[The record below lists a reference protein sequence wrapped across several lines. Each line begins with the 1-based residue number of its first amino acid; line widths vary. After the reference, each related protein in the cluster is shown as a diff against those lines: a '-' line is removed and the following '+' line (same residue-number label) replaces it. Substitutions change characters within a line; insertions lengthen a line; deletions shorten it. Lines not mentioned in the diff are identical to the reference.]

1 MASSSRATVA
11 AAAGLTLLGGAA
23 FVSAPTGRAGN
34 LRATVSAAT
43 PAFAPVS
50 GPEAS
55 SVASMAVA
63 SAAVATC
70 FASRKAAANAKHQL
84 VALSAFE
91 NELGVQA
98 PVGFWDPA
106 GFAADGSTENFARRR
121 QTELKHGRI
130 SMLATMGYITP
141 EITGKFPGYLSP
153 SAGLK
158 FADVPNGLAAI
169 SKVPAAGWGQ
179 ILAYMAFC
187 EVSQDQSAGTPAAAG
202 DFGFKVLTAS
212 DPEAK
217 KTKLAAELANGR
229 LAMMAIIGMFFQD
242 GLTGSAWGD
251 WANYTASPLRAFENE
266 LGVQAPVGFWDPAG
280 FTADGST
287 ENFARRRQTELK
299 HGRISMLATMG
310 YITPEITGK
319 LPGYLSPSAGLK
331 FADVPNGLA
340 AISKVPAAGW
350 GQILAYM
357 AFCEV
362 SQDQSAGTPAAAG
375 DFGFK
380 VLTASDPEA
389 KKTKLAAELA
399 NGRLAMM
406 AIIGMFFQ
414 DGLTGSAWGDWANYT
429 ASPLRAFENELGV
442 QAPVGFWDP
451 AGFTADG
458 STENFAR
465 RRQTELKHG
474 RISMLATMG
483 YITPVSQD
491 QSAGTPAAAGDFGFK
506 VLTASDPEAKK
517 TKLAAELANGR
528 LAMMAIIG
536 MFFQDGLTGSAWG
549 DWANYTASP
558 LRAFENELGVQAPVG
573 FWDPAGFTADGST
586 ENFARRRQ
594 TELKHGRISMLAT
607 MGYITPEITGKLP
620 GYLSPSAGLKFA
632 DVPNGLAAISKVP
645 AAGWGQ
651 ILAYMAFCEVSQDQS
666 AGTPA
671 AAGDFGF
678 KVLTA
683 SDPEDGLTGS
693 AWGDWANYTASPLRA
708 FENELGVQAPVG
720 FWDPAGFTADGS
732 TENFAR
738 RRQTELKHGR
748 ISMLATMGYITP
760 EITGKLPGY
769 LSPSAGLKFADVPN
783 GLAAISKVPA
793 AGWGQILAYMAFCE
807 VSQDQSAGTPA
818 AAGDFGFK
826 VLTASDPEAK
836 KTKLAAELANGRL
849 AMMAIIGMFFQD
861 GLTGSAWGDWANY
874 TASPLRAFENEL
886 GVQAPVGF
894 WDPAGF
900 TADGS
905 TENFARRRQTELKHG
920 RISMLA
926 TMGYITPEIT
936 GKLPGYLSPS
946 AGLKFADVPNGLA
959 AISKVPA
966 AGWGQILAYMAFCEV
981 SQDQSA
987 GTPAAAGDFGFKVLT
1002 ASDPEAKK
1010 TKLAAEL
1017 ANGRLAMM
1025 AIIGMFFQDGLT
1037 GSAWG
1042 DWANY
1047 TASPLRAFEN
1057 ELGVQAP
1064 VGFWDPAGFTA
1075 DGSTENFARRR
1086 QTELKHGRISMLATM
1101 GYITPEIT
1109 GKLPGYLSPSA
1120 GLKFADVPNGL
1131 AAISKV
1137 PAAGWGQILAYMA
1150 FCEVSQDQSA
1160 GTPAAAGDF
1169 GFKVLTASDPE
1180 AKKTKLAA
1188 ELANGRLAMMAI
1200 IGMFFQDGLTGSAW
1214 GDWANYTA
1222 SPLRAFENELG
1233 VQAPVGF
1240 WDPAG
1245 FTADGSTEN
1254 FARRRQTELKHGRI
1268 SMLATMGYITPEIT
1282 GKLPGYLSPSAGLKF
1297 ADVPN
1302 GLAAI
1307 SKVPAAG
1314 WGQILAYMAFCEVS
1328 QDQSAGTPA
1337 AAGDFGFKVLTASDP
1352 EAKKTKLAAELANGR
1367 LAMMAI
1373 IGMFFQDG
1381 LTGSAWGD
1389 WANYTAS
1396 PLRAFENE
1404 LGVQAPV
1411 GFWDPAG
1418 FTADGSTEN
1427 FARRRQTELKHGRI
1441 SMLATMGY
1449 ITPEITG
1456 KFPGYLSPSAGLKF
1470 ADVPNGLAAISKVPA
1485 AGWGQILAYMAFCE
1499 VSQDQSAGTPA
1510 AAGDFGFKVLTASD
1524 PEAKKTKLAAELAN
1538 GRLAMMAIIGM
1549 FFQDGL
1555 TGSAWGDWANYTAS
1569 PLRATLQ

>member
-1 MASSSRATVA
+1 MASASRAAVA
-11 AAAGLTLLGGAA
+11 SAAGVALLGGAA
-23 FVSAPTGRAGN
+23 FVSTAPSARTGN

-43 PAFAPVS
+43 PTSSAS
-50 GPEAS
+50 GLEANN
-55 SVASMAVA
+55 VACMAVA

-70 FASRKAAANAKHQL
+70 FASRKATAANAKHQL
-84 VALSAFE
+84 VALTAFE

-106 GFAADGSTENFARRR
+106 GFTADGSTENFARRR

-319 LPGYLSPSAGLK
+319 FPGYLSPSAGLK

-483 YITPVSQD
+483 YITP
-491 QSAGTPAAAGDFGFK
+491 
-506 VLTASDPEAKK
+506 
-517 TKLAAELANGR
+517 
-528 LAMMAIIG
+528 
-536 MFFQDGLTGSAWG
+536 
-549 DWANYTASP
+549 
-558 LRAFENELGVQAPVG
+558 
-573 FWDPAGFTADGST
+573 
-586 ENFARRRQ
+586 
-594 TELKHGRISMLAT
+594 
-607 MGYITPEITGKLP
+607 EITGK
-620 GYLSPSAGLKFA
+620 F
-632 DVPNGLAAISKVP
+632 
-645 AAGWGQ
+645 
-651 ILAYMAFCEVSQDQS
+651 
-666 AGTPA
+666 
-671 AAGDFGF
+671 
-678 KVLTA
+678 
-683 SDPEDGLTGS
+683 
-693 AWGDWANYTASPLRA
+693 
-708 FENELGVQAPVG
+708 
-720 FWDPAGFTADGS
+720 
-732 TENFAR
+732 
-738 RRQTELKHGR
+738 
-748 ISMLATMGYITP
+748 
-760 EITGKLPGY
+760 PGY

-1233 VQAPVGF
+1233 VQAP
-1240 WDPAG
+1240 
-1245 FTADGSTEN
+1245 
-1254 FARRRQTELKHGRI
+1254 TELKHGRI

-1396 PLRAFENE
+1396 PLR
-1404 LGVQAPV
+1404 GTQA
-1411 GFWDPAG
+1411 
-1418 FTADGSTEN
+1418 E
-1427 FARRRQTELKHGRI
+1427 
-1441 SMLATMGY
+1441 M
-1449 ITPEITG
+1449 
-1456 KFPGYLSPSAGLKF
+1456 
-1470 ADVPNGLAAISKVPA
+1470 
-1485 AGWGQILAYMAFCE
+1485 
-1499 VSQDQSAGTPA
+1499 
-1510 AAGDFGFKVLTASD
+1510 
-1524 PEAKKTKLAAELAN
+1524 
-1538 GRLAMMAIIGM
+1538 
-1549 FFQDGL
+1549 
-1555 TGSAWGDWANYTAS
+1555 
-1569 PLRATLQ
+1569 